1 MKQKLIRVTTS
12 DISLNILIRGQMQF
26 MNQFYEVIGLS
37 NNTGKLADVAKREGI
52 RVIEVPMHREISLW
66 SDLKCLI
73 QLYKIF
79 RNERPFI
86 VHANTPKGSLLS
98 MVAGKLAHIPHR
110 IYTVT
115 GLRYQGTEGL
125 LRQILIT
132 MERITCLCATKVIPE
147 GKGVKGA
154 LEQDHITNK
163 SLQVVY
169 NGNINGIDTAY
180 FSEKETV
187 KDWKEKYIAD
197 KTLRASIRISLKFKP
212 DDFVFI
218 FIGRIVA
225 DKGMNELAGCMRRLK
240 TKYPFCK
247 LILVGTF
254 ESALDPL
261 TEDNENFF
269 KTDSNIRF
277 VGFQTDV
284 RPYMLA
290 ADTLVFPSY
299 REGFPNVVL
308 QAGSMGLPAI
318 VTDINGCNEI
328 IIDGKNGKVI
338 PPKNEMALFQM
349 MQYFLEKKE
358 AVTAMAAEARSM
370 IQQRYEQINVWKEL
384 LKVYQ
389 SFTKT

>member
-1 MKQKLIRVTTS
+1 
-12 DISLNILIRGQMQF
+12 
-26 MNQFYEVIGLS
+26 
-37 NNTGKLADVAKREGI
+37 
-52 RVIEVPMHREISLW
+52 
-66 SDLKCLI
+66 
-73 QLYKIF
+73 
-79 RNERPFI
+79 
-86 VHANTPKGSLLS
+86 
-98 MVAGKLAHIPHR
+98 
-110 IYTVT
+110 
-115 GLRYQGTEGL
+115 
-125 LRQILIT
+125 
-132 MERITCLCATKVIPE
+132 
-147 GKGVKGA
+147 
-154 LEQDHITNK
+154 
-163 SLQVVY
+163 
-169 NGNINGIDTAY
+169 
-180 FSEKETV
+180 
-187 KDWKEKYIAD
+187 
-197 KTLRASIRISLKFKP
+197 
-212 DDFVFI
+212 
-218 FIGRIVA
+218 
-225 DKGMNELAGCMRRLK
+225 MNELAGCMRCLK

-284 RPYMLA
+284 RPYLLA

-349 MQYFLEKKE
+349 MQYFLKKKE

-370 IQQRYEQINVWKEL
+370 IQERYEQINVWKEL